1 VNVCTQDISDRSV
14 TKCHG
19 QSFFLVAESFF
30 KLYFKMY
37 LCDCTALLSRP
48 VQFYVD
54 YFSALQWEAHEMK
67 SDGFYLGICMQL

>member
-1 VNVCTQDISDRSV
+1 
-14 TKCHG
+14 
-19 QSFFLVAESFF
+19 
-30 KLYFKMY
+30 MY

-67 SDGFYLGICMQL
+67 SDGFYLGICMQLWCFILQKNPGYFYTEKYMLFI